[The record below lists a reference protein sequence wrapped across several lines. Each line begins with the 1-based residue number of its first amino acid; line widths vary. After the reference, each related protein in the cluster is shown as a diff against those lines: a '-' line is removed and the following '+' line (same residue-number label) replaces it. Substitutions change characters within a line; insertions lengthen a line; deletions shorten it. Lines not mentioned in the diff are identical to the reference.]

1 MNESQAKTPAAS
13 YLKIE
18 QQLKYVY
25 GYMGGLGGHKFLLIH
40 NTVKMASCLFDFP
53 LKSEE
58 LLVLAG
64 KYLI

>member
-25 GYMGGLGGHKFLLIH
+25 GYTGGLGGHKFF
-40 NTVKMASCLFDFP
+40 TDT
-53 LKSEE
+53 
-58 LLVLAG
+58 
-64 KYLI
+64 